1 VRVAAVTIK
10 GFKLLGANSEISTLN
25 KLRCALEIAGVELI
39 DTDAKSYEDARRA
52 TQGREGKAV
61 KKESEWPAN

>member
-1 VRVAAVTIK
+1 VTTK
-10 GFKLLGANSEISTLN
+10 GFELLGADGNNSTLN
-25 KLRCALEIAGVELI
+25 KLQRALEIAGVEFI
-39 DTDAKSYEDARRA
+39 DADAKSYEGARRV